1 MSDWSQNPVP
11 RPGPPASGPRPGP
24 PVPLPGATPPV
35 PGPFPVPSTPAQ
47 SDPARVPGTAE
58 PAAPAAETTPA
69 PAAVPE
75 DAENNDSVSGVAGS
89 EGPESSDLQS
99 SDLESGEPAGSE
111 RTEPVAGAAVLVES
125 EAAAAADSAE
135 DTVIDRLSERLQELD
150 EIPISEHPARY
161 EALHTE
167 LSQALTVLDRAAR
180 TDAPQAPRR

>member
-58 PAAPAAETTPA
+58 PAE

-89 EGPESSDLQS
+89 EGPESSDLQSSDVQS